1 VFADDTVN
9 GSASHAA
16 LSKKLVH
23 GVNLAYCVVQESI
36 QMAHFIPPSFTS
48 LGELF
53 TSLGELFTS
62 RGELFTS
69 LGERLNHHPKGLSE
83 KIWLKSPSTYENQMW
98 LDNMENHL

>member
-53 TSLGELFTS
+53 TS